1 MPPPGWAAALPEA
14 PAEAVAPGEDADD
27 EEDEEEDD
35 EDEPLLHPATA
46 SAVSTATAVGASSL
60 RSTAFG
66 PVGRGPAGIG
76 RVGSFLRFTGDASG
90 FLGTRPHGA
99 ARTGRRDLCQHFTEM
114 SDCPAPTRPR
124 HRHETRTP

>member
-14 PAEAVAPGEDADD
+14 LAEAVAAEEDADD
-27 EEDEEEDD
+27 EGEDEDD
-35 EDEPLLHPATA
+35 PLLHPATT
-46 SAVSTATAVGASSL
+46 SAVSTATAAGASSL

-114 SDCPAPTRPR
+114 SDCQAPTRPR